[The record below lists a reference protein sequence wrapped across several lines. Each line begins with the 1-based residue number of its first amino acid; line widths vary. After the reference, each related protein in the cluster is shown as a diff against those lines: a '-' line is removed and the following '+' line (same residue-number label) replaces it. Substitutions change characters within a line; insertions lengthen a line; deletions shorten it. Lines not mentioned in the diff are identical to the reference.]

1 MNDAFV
7 AFWCGMLCG
16 MVVGVMI
23 FSVIIAIKTGELKM
37 RSKIIA
43 EAFEPDAHARQIFGG
58 RCPYT
63 GYRCETF
70 ACATCNVEAAE
81 REWLKRED

>member
-16 MVVGVMI
+16 MVVGIMI
-23 FSVIIAIKTGELKM
+23 FSVIVAIKTGEFK
-37 RSKIIA
+37 RPG
-43 EAFEPDAHARQIFGG
+43 AFVREKFDPDARQIFGG

-63 GYRCETF
+63 DAPCTTF
-70 ACATCNVEAAE
+70 ACGTCNVEAAE
-81 REWLKRED
+81 CEYLKRED

>member
-16 MVVGVMI
+16 MIVGIMI
-23 FSVIIAIKTGELKM
+23 FSVIIAIKTGALKM
-37 RSKIIA
+37 HGRA
-43 EAFEPDAHARQIFGG
+43 DEDMAPDDRQIFGG

-63 GYRCETF
+63 DDPCTTF
-70 ACATCNVEAAE
+70 ACGTCNVEEAE
-81 REWLKRED
+81 REYLKRED

>member
-1 MNDAFV
+1 MTDAFV

-16 MVVGVMI
+16 IVVGVMI

-37 RSKIIA
+37 RSKITA
-43 EAFEPDAHARQIFGG
+43 EAFEPDARQIFGG

-63 GYRCETF
+63 GNRCETF

-81 REWLKRED
+81 RQYLERED

>member
-16 MVVGVMI
+16 MVVGIMI
-23 FSVIIAIKTGELKM
+23 FSVIVAIKTGEFK
-37 RSKIIA
+37 RPGA
-43 EAFEPDAHARQIFGG
+43 VVREAFDPDARQIFGG

-63 GYRCETF
+63 GNRCETF

-81 REWLKRED
+81 REYLKRED